1 MANPDYNGQ
10 RATMFYCGDEL
21 EAKKVAASLAEDLGF
36 EAVDAG
42 PLREARCLEP
52 LALLWIHLALKQG
65 LGVNIAFK
73 LMRR

>member
-1 MANPDYNGQ
+1 
-10 RATMFYCGDEL
+10 
-21 EAKKVAASLAEDLGF
+21 LGF

-73 LMRR
+73 LMGR